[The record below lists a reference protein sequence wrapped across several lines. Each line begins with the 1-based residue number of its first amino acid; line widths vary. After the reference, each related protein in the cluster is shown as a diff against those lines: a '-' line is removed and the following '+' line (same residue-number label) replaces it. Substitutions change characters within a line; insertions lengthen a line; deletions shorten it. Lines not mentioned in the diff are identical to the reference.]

1 VHAVKARKGT
11 IEGSVDK
18 SVRTPAAAKFSSNKP
33 DVDRPLSVLH
43 TKEDLSLSQG
53 THQKYTKKE
62 YLSYRENHTK
72 DLSLS
77 QSITSLQQKDKKQ
90 RNKESTTSTLYKE
103 QEL

>member
-1 VHAVKARKGT
+1 VFYTQKK
-11 IEGSVDK
+11 IS
-18 SVRTPAAAKFSSNKP
+18 
-33 DVDRPLSVLH
+33 
-43 TKEDLSLSQG
+43 LSLSQR
-53 THQKYTKKE
+53 THQKSTRKE

-77 QSITSLQQKDKKQ
+77 QSSTSLQEKDKKQ